1 MAHDKNKVKEAVI
14 AEVESWWSMNELT
27 AETLVNEVL
36 DNPECDPVLTKV
48 FINKLVGSTIYK

>member
-14 AEVESWWSMNELT
+14 TEVETWWSFDRPL

-36 DNPECDPVLTKV
+36 ENPECDPVLTKV